1 MTGTQTSDLSTPL
14 VLLVVSYSVSKID
27 KLLEKM
33 RDNSS
38 DWVMSDLARVAA
50 HFDVDVRQG
59 KGSHVYFTFANGST
73 LSVPAK
79 RPIKAFYV

>member
-1 MTGTQTSDLSTPL
+1 M
-14 VLLVVSYSVSKID
+14 SKID

-38 DWVMSDLARVAA
+38 DWVISDLERVAA

-59 KGSHVYFTFANGST
+59 KGSHVYFTFANGLT

-79 RPIKAFYV
+79 RPIKAFYVKAFLEALEVPTEEDGEVQP